1 MQSLCEIARVNYDY
15 MEEYIPKIGELTLN
29 FINSSL
35 DSVAI
40 FAIEFWTTL
49 CEVEIERNK
58 K

>member
-15 MEEYIPKIGELTLN
+15 MEEYITKIGELTLN